1 MRYQNDGNDEI
12 NVVDFPDA
20 QARNIDTTIKR
31 STSTGSFVLDKEVT
45 KDRSNIITDVD
56 SKAKNTV
63 RSVIDESSPRVEE
76 IGNNDQSDTK
86 NEEDNENTHEEINS
100 SANESELKLITNN
113 KIEKVKPLKS
123 NGNSSST
130 IQSKGSDV
138 RRSIRQRRTTD
149 RLTFEKKRK
158 SSKTKNLK
166 TSMIVKSDS
175 EKEKTENKLDQ
186 IARKSL
192 LSLEFDKPDTKNDAH
207 NHCIAKTF
215 ILSVGRIR

>member
-31 STSTGSFVLDKEVT
+31 STSTGSFVLDKKVT

-56 SKAKNTV
+56 SKAKNIV
-63 RSVIDESSPRVEE
+63 RSVIDESSSRVEE

-100 SANESELKLITNN
+100 SANESELKVIRNN
-113 KIEKVKPLKS
+113 KIEKVKSLKS

-158 SSKTKNLK
+158 SSNTKNLK

-186 IARKSL
+186 IALKSL
-192 LSLEFDKPDTKNDAH
+192 LSLEFDKLDTKNDAH
-207 NHCIAKTF
+207 NQNAHEKIKNK
-215 ILSVGRIR
+215 

>member
-56 SKAKNTV
+56 SKAKNIV
-63 RSVIDESSPRVEE
+63 RSVIDESSSRVEE

-186 IARKSL
+186 IALKSL

-207 NHCIAKTF
+207 NQNANEKIKNK
-215 ILSVGRIR
+215 

>member
-1 MRYQNDGNDEI
+1 MRYQNDGNDAI

-56 SKAKNTV
+56 SKAKNIV
-63 RSVIDESSPRVEE
+63 RSVIDESSSRVEE

-130 IQSKGSDV
+130 IQSKGSGV
-138 RRSIRQRRTTD
+138 RRSIRQRHTTD

-186 IARKSL
+186 IALKSL

-207 NHCIAKTF
+207 NQNAHEKIKNK
-215 ILSVGRIR
+215 

>member
-1 MRYQNDGNDEI
+1 MRYQNDGNDAI

-113 KIEKVKPLKS
+113 KIEKAKPLKS

-175 EKEKTENKLDQ
+175 EKGKTENKLDQ
-186 IARKSL
+186 IALKSL
-192 LSLEFDKPDTKNDAH
+192 LSLEFDKPDTKNYAH
-207 NHCIAKTF
+207 NQNAHELIKNK
-215 ILSVGRIR
+215 

>member
-31 STSTGSFVLDKEVT
+31 STSTGSFVLDKKVT

-56 SKAKNTV
+56 SKAKNIV
-63 RSVIDESSPRVEE
+63 RSVIDESSSRVEE

-100 SANESELKLITNN
+100 SANESELKVIRNN
-113 KIEKVKPLKS
+113 KIEKVKSLKS

-158 SSKTKNLK
+158 SSNTKNLK

-186 IARKSL
+186 IALKSL

-207 NHCIAKTF
+207 NQNAHEKIKNK
-215 ILSVGRIR
+215 

>member
-1 MRYQNDGNDEI
+1 M
-12 NVVDFPDA
+12 
-20 QARNIDTTIKR
+20 
-31 STSTGSFVLDKEVT
+31 VLLVWHFI
-45 KDRSNIITDVD
+45 R
-56 SKAKNTV
+56 
-63 RSVIDESSPRVEE
+63 SSP
-76 IGNNDQSDTK
+76 NYLHQCTK

-186 IARKSL
+186 IALKSL
-192 LSLEFDKPDTKNDAH
+192 LSLEFNKPDTKNDAH
-207 NHCIAKTF
+207 NQNAHEKIKNK
-215 ILSVGRIR
+215 

>member
-1 MRYQNDGNDEI
+1 
-12 NVVDFPDA
+12 
-20 QARNIDTTIKR
+20 
-31 STSTGSFVLDKEVT
+31 
-45 KDRSNIITDVD
+45 
-56 SKAKNTV
+56 
-63 RSVIDESSPRVEE
+63 
-76 IGNNDQSDTK
+76 
-86 NEEDNENTHEEINS
+86 
-100 SANESELKLITNN
+100 
-113 KIEKVKPLKS
+113 VKPLKS

-186 IARKSL
+186 IALKSL
-192 LSLEFDKPDTKNDAH
+192 LSLEFNKPDTKNDAH
-207 NHCIAKTF
+207 NQNAHEKIKNK
-215 ILSVGRIR
+215 

>member
-56 SKAKNTV
+56 SKAKNIV
-63 RSVIDESSPRVEE
+63 RSVIDESSSRVEE

-186 IARKSL
+186 IALKSL

-207 NHCIAKTF
+207 NQNAHEKIKNK
-215 ILSVGRIR
+215 

>member
-1 MRYQNDGNDEI
+1 MRYQNDGNDAI

-56 SKAKNTV
+56 SKAKNIV
-63 RSVIDESSPRVEE
+63 RSVIDESSSRVEE

-186 IARKSL
+186 IALKSL

-207 NHCIAKTF
+207 NQNTHE
-215 ILSVGRIR
+215 

>member
-1 MRYQNDGNDEI
+1 MRYQNDGNDAI

-56 SKAKNTV
+56 SKAKNIV
-63 RSVIDESSPRVEE
+63 RSVIDESSSRVEE

-186 IARKSL
+186 IALKSL

-207 NHCIAKTF
+207 NQNANEKIKK
-215 ILSVGRIR
+215 